1 MSRPVFLFDL
11 DGTLLDT
18 DADLAAAVNAARA
31 ALGLPALGVDAVRP
45 HIGWGLG
52 HLLRGTLPAAQHAR
66 LSAAREH
73 FHAHYRAHL
82 LDHSRPFADA
92 DAVVAALGP
101 ARCGLVTNKPGAFVD
116 ALIERLGWRFGVVVA
131 GDTLAA
137 RKPDA
142 APLRHAAEALGAEPS
157 TVTYVGDSEVDL
169 EAAAAAGTAFAAVA
183 WGRVA
188 PRAPRVVERFAELLD
203 AEARPC

>member
-31 ALGLPALGVDAVRP
+31 ALDLPALAVDAVRP

-52 HLLRGTLPAAQHAR
+52 HLLRGTLPAALHGR
-66 LSAAREH
+66 LAAAREH

-92 DAVVAALGP
+92 EAVLATLGP

-116 ALIERLGWRFGVVVA
+116 ALVDRLGWRFGVVVA
-131 GDTLAA
+131 GDTLIA
-137 RKPDA
+137 RKPDP
-142 APLRHAAEALGAEPS
+142 APLRHAAAALGVEP
-157 TVTYVGDSEVDL
+157 TAATYVGDSEVDL
-169 EAAAAAGTAFAAVA
+169 EAAANAGMHFVAVA

-188 PRAPRVVERFAELLD
+188 SRAPRVIERFAELPGVEGR
-203 AEARPC
+203 AC